1 MKNQMIQ
8 FRNHRKKSVG
18 YFGTIPKNYTKNL
31 IFVSETVRKFNEIFV
46 PLLYLNKIKD
56 FNQLRIKA
64 LFVRAKGLEPIR
76 LTAPDPKSGLATNYN
91 TPAELSSERMAKI
104 GI

>member
-1 MKNQMIQ
+1 MIQ

-46 PLLYLNKIKD
+46 PLLYLNKITHLYTLMY
-56 FNQLRIKA
+56 Q
-64 LFVRAKGLEPIR
+64 
-76 LTAPDPKSGLATNYN
+76 PK
-91 TPAELSSERMAKI
+91 KI
-104 GI
+104 LV